1 MRRLGGLA
9 DTGAMPA
16 SPPCEYVDVALH
28 FQQMIRDRHP
38 SSGDASATVAI
49 GEPCGEPSIGAM
61 RVEDGTVGHFC
72 DLHLRQPKLVRG

>member
-1 MRRLGGLA
+1 MRRLGGVA
-9 DTGAMPA
+9 DTGSMPA

-28 FQQMIRDRHP
+28 FQQMIRER
-38 SSGDASATVAI
+38 SLSAEPGTTVAI

-61 RVEDGTVGHFC
+61 RVDDGTVGHFC